1 MRYSV
6 TSLTPKNPEDIFTA
20 FIEVN
25 DENKLEAYH
34 NNLCG
39 FNINRYTFFH
49 FYSAGRAETGGKI
62 LKRYYID
69 VAGR

>member
-1 MRYSV
+1 MIIYVYGCFCYNILVKYQRMRYSV

-39 FNINRYTFFH
+39 FDINRCTVFH
-49 FYSAGRAETGGKI
+49 LHTAG
-62 LKRYYID
+62 
-69 VAGR
+69 